1 MSFKMKKILI
11 CGLCSKYTMKPECP
25 SCSGKTVEA
34 KPPKF
39 SLDDKYA
46 SYRRE
51 AKENERKEKGLL

>member
-1 MSFKMKKILI
+1 MKQ
-11 CGLCSKYTMKPECP
+11 ECP
-25 SCSGKTVEA
+25 TCSGKTVEA

-51 AKENERKEKGLL
+51 VKEKKRKEKGLV

>member
-1 MSFKMKKILI
+1 MKKILI
-11 CGLCSKYTMKPECP
+11 CSACSLYTMKLACP
-25 SCSGKTVEA
+25 KCSLRTVEA

-51 AKENERKEKGLL
+51 VKEKERKEKELI

>member
-1 MSFKMKKILI
+1 MKKILT
-11 CGLCSKYTMKPECP
+11 CQTCSLYTMKQLCP
-25 SCSGKTVEA
+25 KCSGKTVEA

-51 AKENERKEKGLL
+51 VKETSREEKGLI

>member
-1 MSFKMKKILI
+1 MKKILV
-11 CGLCSKYTMKPECP
+11 CETDHLYTMKQECP
-25 SCSGKTVEA
+25 KCSGKTVEA

-51 AKENERKEKGLL
+51 VKEKEREEKGLV